1 VQHSAWLRQIEQG
14 QVTPVV
20 LLNGPDPFL
29 IEEAVARITRLV
41 CPDSAL
47 LSMSRE
53 VLETREAG
61 PDGIVRAADTL
72 PWGAPRRLVIARG
85 VETLGTKQAEPL
97 VEYLRAP
104 NPSTVL
110 VLCVLQPLAPS
121 HWLLKAVA
129 AESPPGSVVELPQLT
144 GRALAAWLRSRA
156 SAEGLELSD
165 EAAQLLITLV
175 GDDPAA
181 LAGEVVKAA
190 IGGGEQNRRVG
201 VAEVR
206 AVVGEHRSREV
217 FELTRAV
224 EQKDAGVALPLLER
238 LLAAGEEPMR
248 ILAILSGQ
256 ARRQAASAA
265 PLRLA
270 RCWQAERRLKLGGPP
285 RPELVLLVADLCRA

>member
-1 VQHSAWLRQIEQG
+1 MQYSAWLRQIEQG
-14 QVTPVV
+14 EVTPVV
-20 LLNGPDPFL
+20 LLYGPDPFL
-29 IEEAVARITRLV
+29 IEEAVARLTRLV

-53 VLETREAG
+53 VFETREAG
-61 PDGIVRAADTL
+61 PEGIVRAAETL
-72 PWGAPRRLVIARG
+72 PWGASRRLVVARG
-85 VETLGTKQAEPL
+85 VEALGTKQAEPL

-104 NPSTVL
+104 NPSTVF

-121 HWLLKAVA
+121 HWLLKAVPA
-129 AESPPGSVVELPQLT
+129 ASVVELPQLA

-156 SAEGLELSD
+156 SAEGLEVSD

-238 LLAAGEEPMR
+238 LLSAGEEPMR

-256 ARRQAASAA
+256 ARRQAAPAA
-265 PLRLA
+265 PLKLA

>member
-1 VQHSAWLRQIEQG
+1 MQYSAWLRRLEQG
-14 QVTPVV
+14 QVGPVV
-20 LLNGPDPFL
+20 MLHGPEIFL
-29 IEEAVARITRLV
+29 IDEALAKLARAV
-41 CPDSAL
+41 CPDPAL
-47 LSMSRE
+47 LAMSRE
-53 VLETREAG
+53 VLETRDAG
-61 PDGIVRAADTL
+61 PEGIVRAAETL
-72 PWGAPRRLVIARG
+72 PWGAPRRLIVARG
-85 VETLGTKQAEPL
+85 VEALGPKQAESL
-97 VEYLRAP
+97 IEYLGKP

-110 VLCVLQPLAPS
+110 ALPVTQPLAPS
-121 HWLLKAVA
+121 HWLHK
-129 AESPPGSVVELPQLT
+129 SVPADAIVETPQLT
-144 GRALAAWLRSRA
+144 GRMLVSWLRSHA
-156 SAEGLELSD
+156 TAEGLELSE

-190 IGGGEQNRRVG
+190 ISGGADNRRVG
-201 VAEVR
+201 VAEIR

-238 LLAAGEEPMR
+238 LLAGGEEPMR

-256 ARRQAASAA
+256 VRRQAPPEA
-265 PLRLA
+265 PVRLA

>member
-1 VQHSAWLRQIEQG
+1 MQYSAWLRQLEQG
-14 QVTPVV
+14 QVPPVV
-20 LLNGPDPFL
+20 LFNGSDAFL
-29 IEEAVARITRLV
+29 VDEAVAKLTRVV
-41 CPDSAL
+41 CPDAAL
-47 LSMSRE
+47 LAMSRE

-61 PDGIVRAADTL
+61 AEGIVRAAETL

-85 VETLGTKQAEPL
+85 VEALGPKQAEPL

-110 VLCVLQPLAPS
+110 VLSVFQPIAPS
-121 HWLLKAVA
+121 HWMAKAVPA
-129 AESPPGSVVELPQLT
+129 VSVVELPQLT
-144 GRALAAWLRSRA
+144 GRALTTWLRARA
-156 SAEGLELSD
+156 TAEGFELSD

-175 GDDPAA
+175 GEDPAA
-181 LAGEVVKAA
+181 LVGEMAKAA
-190 IGGGEQNRRVG
+190 IGGGAANRRVG

-206 AVVGEHRSREV
+206 SVVGEHRMREV

-238 LLAAGEEPMR
+238 LLAGGEEPLR

-256 ARRQAASAA
+256 VRRQPPAAA
-265 PLRLA
+265 PVRLA
-270 RCWQAERRLKLGGPP
+270 RCWEAERRLKLGGAP

>member
-1 VQHSAWLRQIEQG
+1 MQYSAWLRQLEQG

-20 LLNGPDPFL
+20 LLHGPDAFL
-29 IEEAVARITRLV
+29 IDEAVARITRLV
-41 CPDSAL
+41 CPDPAL

-53 VLETREAG
+53 VFETREAG
-61 PDGIVRAADTL
+61 SEGIVRAAETL
-72 PWGAPRRLVIARG
+72 PWGAPRRLIVARG
-85 VETLGTKQAEPL
+85 VDALGTKQAEPL
-97 VEYLRAP
+97 VDYLRAP

-121 HWLLKAVA
+121 HWLLKAVPA
-129 AESPPGSVVELPQLT
+129 GSVVELPQLA
-144 GRALAAWLRSRA
+144 GRALAAWLRSHA
-156 SAEGLELSD
+156 SAEGLEVSD

-206 AVVGEHRSREV
+206 AVVGEHRSREM

-224 EQKDAGVALPLLER
+224 EQKDTGVALPILER
-238 LLAAGEEPMR
+238 LLASGEEPLR

-256 ARRQAASAA
+256 ARRQAAPAA
-265 PLRLA
+265 PFKLA
-270 RCWQAERRLKLGGPP
+270 RCWQAERRLKLGGSP

>member
-1 VQHSAWLRQIEQG
+1 MQYSAWLRRLEQG
-14 QVTPVV
+14 QVGPVV
-20 LLNGPDPFL
+20 LLSGPEAFL
-29 IEEAVARITRLV
+29 IDEALAKLASVV
-41 CPDSAL
+41 CPDPAL
-47 LSMSRE
+47 LAMSRE
-53 VLETREAG
+53 VLETRDVG
-61 PDGIVRAADTL
+61 PEGIVRAAETL
-72 PWGAPRRLVIARG
+72 PWGAPRRLIVARG
-85 VETLGTKQAEPL
+85 IEALGPKQAEPL
-97 VEYLRAP
+97 VEYLRTP

-110 VLCVLQPLAPS
+110 ALSVTQPLAPS
-121 HWLLKAVA
+121 HWLLKAVPA
-129 AESPPGSVVELPQLT
+129 DAIVEVPELT
-144 GRALAAWLRSRA
+144 GRALATWLRSRA
-156 SAEGLELSD
+156 AAEGLELGD

-190 IGGGEQNRRVG
+190 ISGGADNRRVG

-238 LLAAGEEPMR
+238 LLAGGEEPMR

-256 ARRQAASAA
+256 VRRQAPPAA
-265 PLRLA
+265 PVRLA

>member
-1 VQHSAWLRQIEQG
+1 MQYSAWLRQLEQG

-20 LLNGPDPFL
+20 LLYGPDAFL
-29 IEEAVARITRLV
+29 IDEAVARITRLV
-41 CPDSAL
+41 CPDPAL

-53 VLETREAG
+53 IFETRETG
-61 PDGIVRAADTL
+61 PEGIVRAAETL
-72 PWGAPRRLVIARG
+72 PWGAPRRLIVARG
-85 VETLGTKQAEPL
+85 VDALGTKQAEPL
-97 VEYLRAP
+97 VDYLRAP

-110 VLCVLQPLAPS
+110 VLGVLQPLAPS
-121 HWLLKAVA
+121 HWLLKAVP
-129 AESPPGSVVELPQLT
+129 AESVVELPQLA
-144 GRALAAWLRSRA
+144 GRALAVWLRSHA
-156 SAEGLELSD
+156 SAEGLEVSD

-224 EQKDAGVALPLLER
+224 EQKDAGAALPLLER
-238 LLAAGEEPMR
+238 LLASGEEPLR

-256 ARRQAASAA
+256 ARRQAAPAA
-265 PLRLA
+265 PFKLA